1 MTAFDEFQNFGLPE
15 ETEENITQNSCN
27 NTVYIEFVNSSIYW
41 TVVDVFLMFLIV
53 TGNVMT
59 IMAVTMCRN
68 LKKRVSNKCI
78 LNLAV
83 SDLTVGLTL
92 PYHIAFYLN
101 AKLRNEKETCIMKF
115 ALIILACS
123 ASIVNV
129 IIVAVDRYIAI
140 LYPLHY
146 TKYMS
151 KLVIRVLMII
161 AWTASVSISI
171 VPVFWNNWK
180 SSEAC
185 CDMHVV
191 IYI

>member
-1 MTAFDEFQNFGLPE
+1 MTVFDEFQRFGLLE
-15 ETEENITQNSCN
+15 ETDLNITSNSCN
-27 NTVYIEFVNSSIYW
+27 NTVYIEFVNSYIYW
-41 TVVDVFLMFLIV
+41 TVTDLFLMFVIV

-68 LKKRVSNKCI
+68 LKKRISNKCI

-92 PYHIAFYLN
+92 PYHIAFYLS
-101 AKLRNEKETCIMKF
+101 AKLRNDKETCIMKF

-129 IIVAVDRYIAI
+129 IVVAVDRYIAI

-151 KLVIRVLMII
+151 KFVIRILMAI
-161 AWTASVSISI
+161 AWTASISVSI
-171 VPVFWNNWK
+171 VPVFWNHWEP
-180 SSEAC
+180 SEAC

-191 IYI
+191 SHF